1 MRKLKTSD
9 IFKASKIFKKM
20 NIRIELPE
28 KNMTESQAMI
38 FLMKQALENLHLA
51 EKEVN
56 EFMADLIGISAK
68 QFADLS
74 IGESIKYFNELKE
87 QEDIRSFLSTASK
100 STQP

>member
-9 IFKASKIFKKM
+9 IFKASKIIKKM
-20 NIRIELPE
+20 NLNLEI
-28 KNMTESQAMI
+28 KDKMTQQEAGVYLI
-38 FLMKQALENLHLA
+38 KQLAENLHLA

-74 IGESIKYFNELKE
+74 ISDSMKYFNQLKE
-87 QEDIRSFLSTASK
+87 QEDLLSFLSLAGK